1 MLYFEKVSSCCKC
14 SQPLPSGR
22 LIFNSHFCPT
32 SLCTEIEKWAK
43 VKQHKVTD
51 WEVVGEMNASL
62 YQEKPRQLLKEFI
75 AVAKK
80 EKRKEKDKNQVD
92 TSRNCNLLPT
102 ETNVSSFKAII
113 TMIVQIFGM
122 NCCIPHHLRRRTKR
136 AGFENLNFEKC
147 TCKTFYYNNI
157 IIISVKKKV
166 PS

>member
-1 MLYFEKVSSCCKC
+1 
-14 SQPLPSGR
+14 
-22 LIFNSHFCPT
+22 
-32 SLCTEIEKWAK
+32 
-43 VKQHKVTD
+43 
-51 WEVVGEMNASL
+51 MNASL
-62 YQEKPRQLLKEFI
+62 YQEKPQQLSKEFI

-80 EKRKEKDKNQVD
+80 GKKKKKEKNKVD

-122 NCCIPHHLRRRTKR
+122 NCCIPHHLRRRAKR

-147 TCKTFYYNNI
+147 TCKNFYYNR
-157 IIISVKKKV
+157 SVKKKV